1 MQIEEPD
8 KKLVKSNLT
17 YAKRSRERVEKVLL
31 LGTRGDIKRRHLT
44 LHREGL
50 NELMERAFG
59 VLCTG
64 SHLDRVADHNTTQ
77 RVLVHEQA
85 SGGQSSATGTTNEGE
100 SRPQVGT
107 SATQGV
113 ACGRASV
120 LPTEFEEEAPEL
132 PEE

>member
-1 MQIEEPD
+1 
-8 KKLVKSNLT
+8 
-17 YAKRSRERVEKVLL
+17 
-31 LGTRGDIKRRHLT
+31 
-44 LHREGL
+44 
-50 NELMERAFG
+50 MERAFS

-64 SHLDRVADHNTTQ
+64 SHLDRVADHSTTQ

-113 ACGRASV
+113 ACGRAPV
-120 LPTEFEEEAPEL
+120 LPTEFVEEEAPEL